1 MYTGLEAKRDDRS
14 RDAGALPQ
22 PRSQGFWEMLRAT
35 LYLNVH
41 RSPWQSRMSPRVR
54 LECNPEIPVAPGEEP
69 WLLDTSLA
77 IISFFT
83 KIE

>member
-41 RSPWQSRMSPRVR
+41 RSPWQSR
-54 LECNPEIPVAPGEEP
+54 C
-69 WLLDTSLA
+69 LLVQEFFILGGGGGGGRG
-77 IISFFT
+77 SFSKRYFL
-83 KIE
+83 KKS